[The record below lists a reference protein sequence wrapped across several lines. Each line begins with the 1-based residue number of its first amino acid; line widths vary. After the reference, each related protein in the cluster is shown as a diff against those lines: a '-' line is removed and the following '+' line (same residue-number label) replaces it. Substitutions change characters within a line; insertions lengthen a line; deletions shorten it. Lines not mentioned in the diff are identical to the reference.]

1 MKYQVSACAVL
12 LLALS
17 PVSAQLATSHTPA
30 PMPRSGEATA
40 PFNAVGKPMARVNGT
55 VLTDRDFRNTMYTMF
70 PYARQ
75 HNGAI
80 PKAMES
86 DIRSGAMKMMVFEEL
101 CYQEAVRRKMTVPP
115 QKLHK
120 AETDFI
126 GRFNNPREFQDYLQ
140 QEYNGSRTDLFA
152 KIKRSL
158 LIDEF
163 LKAEIDAKAK
173 VSDAEARAYYDK
185 NPQRFQ
191 VKESI
196 SFQTISIL
204 PPDNATPAQ
213 LKEARTRAESAYKQ
227 AKDAKTY
234 DAFGLLAEKYSD
246 DDYRVVMGDHKAVE
260 RSQLPPAV
268 VQAGLTLKPDQV
280 SDLIQIGNAWT
291 IVKVNK
297 HIPAGKMKFEEVK
310 PKLVAYLE
318 KLKTEQLRSALDAKL
333 HQNAKI
339 ETL

>member
-1 MKYQVSACAVL
+1 MKYQLSACAVL
-12 LLALS
+12 LMALS
-17 PVSAQLATSHTPA
+17 PVSAQLATSHTPQY
-30 PMPRSGEATA
+30 PSGEATA
-40 PFNAVGKPMARVNGT
+40 PFKAVGKPVARVNGT

-75 HNGAI
+75 HNGAV

-86 DIRSGAMKMMVFEEL
+86 DIRAGAMKMMVFEEL
-101 CYQEAVRRKMTVPP
+101 CYQEALRRKMTVPP
-115 QKLHK
+115 QKLSK
-120 AETDFI
+120 AEVDFVA
-126 GRFNNPREFQDYLQ
+126 RFNNPREFQDYLQ
-140 QEYNGSRTDLFA
+140 QEYNGSRAALNS

-163 LKAEIDAKAK
+163 LKAEVDAKAK
-173 VSDAEARAYYDK
+173 VSDAEAREYYDK
-185 NPQRFQ
+185 NPERFQ

-204 PPDNATPAQ
+204 PPDPATPDQ
-213 LKEARTRAESAYKQ
+213 LKEARTRAEAAYKA

-234 DAFGLLAEKYSD
+234 DQFGLLAEKYSD

-260 RSQLPPAV
+260 RSKLPPLV
-268 VQAGLTLKPDQV
+268 VQAALALKPDQV
-280 SDLIQIGNAWT
+280 SDLIQVGNAYT
-291 IVKVNK
+291 IIKVNK

-310 PKLVAYLE
+310 AKLVQFLE
-318 KLKTEQLRSALDAKL
+318 KRKTEELRTALDAKL

-339 ETL
+339 EVL